1 MSFVRVKVDRR
12 DILLSGIV
20 EQTSSEGQLLSLRG

>member
-1 MSFVRVKVDRR
+1 MGFVCVKVDRR

-20 EQTSSEGQLLSLRG
+20 EKTSSEGQLLSLRG